1 MHVRNA
7 TYVCLYRADVCVCLY
22 RADVCVCLYR
32 ADACMYIMLRMC
44 VYTELMYACT

>member
-22 RADVCVCLYR
+22 RADVCVYV
-32 ADACMYIMLRMC
+32 MLRMC
-44 VYTELMYACT
+44 VYTELMYTCT